1 MNVKKVK
8 YFFLCLYL
16 ILLVLNVTIGV
27 RNAFWILMGMVL
39 IQTIAYA
46 IAEKLDKDTKKN

>member
-46 IAEKLDKDTKKN
+46 IVEKLDKDTKKN